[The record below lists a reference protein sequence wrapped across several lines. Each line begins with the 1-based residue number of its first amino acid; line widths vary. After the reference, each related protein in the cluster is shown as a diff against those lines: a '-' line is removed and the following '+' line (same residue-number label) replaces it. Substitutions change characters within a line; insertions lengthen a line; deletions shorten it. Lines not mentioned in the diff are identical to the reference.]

1 MSRRLQSTKHIENMP
16 QLSNK
21 AWNDHDFWP
30 AGKLSAIPT
39 QPSDEND
46 LLLIAY
52 LLKVCQIYYTCLDDY
67 DQQSNQKANRK
78 KATAFQQSIER
89 P

>member
-30 AGKLSAIPT
+30 ARKLSAIPT

-52 LLKVCQIYYTCLDDY
+52 FLKVCKMYYFCSEMIAISRAL
-67 DQQSNQKANRK
+67 K
-78 KATAFQQSIER
+78 KEIGK
-89 P
+89 